1 MYLFC
6 LSGDVS
12 ATLLRI
18 WETTEHFSPKTLV
31 VEMFAVYSLEYIDL
45 LDQFTKEQEQIVLYE
60 MRFKKQPQIF
70 TASVLMNVNNFSYVE
85 LRQ

>member
-12 ATLLRI
+12 ATVLRI

-45 LDQFTKEQEQIVLYE
+45 LDQFTNEQEQIVLYE
-60 MRFKKQPQIF
+60 MRFNSHRYSLQV
-70 TASVLMNVNNFSYVE
+70 S
-85 LRQ
+85 